1 MSLLRVDFSQDSSQS
16 RSTQLFGDA
25 NELLYMPNEHDEK
38 HVSAG
43 QYESSEELEEKRQL
57 EQRVIMIQRNYRR
70 YRLQVCV
77 RRCAAEYRRLMAI
90 KKKQAERDKQDYIN
104 SNMNCKDFPKTK
116 RDFDIL
122 FSQIAEWKE
131 QEVRYIESTASLSSC
146 REWHKAQKSV
156 MAYRK
161 FIQNENCSWKREEWK
176 LKIYFRFLTVFPSKA
191 Y

>member
-1 MSLLRVDFSQDSSQS
+1 
-16 RSTQLFGDA
+16 
-25 NELLYMPNEHDEK
+25 MPNEHDEK
-38 HVSAG
+38 HVNAG
-43 QYESSEELEEKRQL
+43 QYESSEELEAKRQL

-122 FSQIAEWKE
+122 FSQISEWKE
-131 QEVRYIESTASLSSC
+131 QEVRYRVDSIIVIIPLAAQRSAMPYKIYSKRKLLV
-146 REWHKAQKSV
+146 KARR
-156 MAYRK
+156 M
-161 FIQNENCSWKREEWK
+161 
-176 LKIYFRFLTVFPSKA
+176 KIYFRFLTVFPSKA